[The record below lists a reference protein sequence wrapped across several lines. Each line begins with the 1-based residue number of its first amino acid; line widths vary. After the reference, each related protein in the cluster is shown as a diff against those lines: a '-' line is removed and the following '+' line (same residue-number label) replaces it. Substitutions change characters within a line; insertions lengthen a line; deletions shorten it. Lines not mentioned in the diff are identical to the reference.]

1 MANPQKLA
9 PNKNKSDC
17 ADNHKGSRGN
27 QERARARLITIY
39 ILSVNIT
46 VNTMQKATVDTQNI
60 MRKQSKH
67 NSKVIKPQGKRAR
80 KEGTK
85 RKTKQPGKQST
96 K

>member
-1 MANPQKLA
+1 M
-9 PNKNKSDC
+9 
-17 ADNHKGSRGN
+17 
-27 QERARARLITIY
+27 
-39 ILSVNIT
+39 NIT
-46 VNTMQKATVDTQNI
+46 VNTKQKDTVDTQNI

-85 RKTKQPGKQST
+85 RTTKQPGKQST